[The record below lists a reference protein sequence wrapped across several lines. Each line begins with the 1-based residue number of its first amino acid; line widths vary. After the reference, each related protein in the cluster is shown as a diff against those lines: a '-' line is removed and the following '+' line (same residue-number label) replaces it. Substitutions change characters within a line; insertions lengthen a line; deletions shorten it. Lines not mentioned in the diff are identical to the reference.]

1 MTKLKCALCN
11 PAICVHVFFIH
22 MAIAFVQKNT
32 NKCPNQ
38 QFRLYP

>member
-1 MTKLKCALCN
+1 
-11 PAICVHVFFIH
+11 